1 VKLVVQ
7 HAADQACVG
16 RPIIAAAASCVFGL
30 PISMFSNSALFRL
43 YVKCVML
50 NIISSDLK
58 LRETQMNRNT
68 SPFPSGPVSAQSL
81 EETMALI
88 VAMEAAQ
95 TEADIL
101 KQVLVYVGRFGATN
115 VLAGTMPA
123 LGQMK
128 RQQVGHIL
136 LNAWPNDWMSHY
148 FSNDYLH
155 HDPTIWMVREQHS
168 PFLWREIEMQRLQ
181 SGVARLVMGEAKE
194 FGLRNGFTV
203 ALQTLEGTAIGFSI
217 GGEHIEISEQERD
230 QLKLLATFAV
240 DRALQ
245 LKEFDQLPLL
255 KGVTLRERRAL
266 QLAADGL
273 KDHEIAIRM
282 GISHHGAEKHLRS
295 VRGKL
300 EAKNTTNAIAIAMRL
315 GLMR

>member
-1 VKLVVQ
+1 
-7 HAADQACVG
+7 
-16 RPIIAAAASCVFGL
+16 
-30 PISMFSNSALFRL
+30 
-43 YVKCVML
+43 
-50 NIISSDLK
+50 
-58 LRETQMNRNT
+58 
-68 SPFPSGPVSAQSL
+68 
-81 EETMALI
+81 
-88 VAMEAAQ
+88 
-95 TEADIL
+95 
-101 KQVLVYVGRFGATN
+101 
-115 VLAGTMPA
+115 
-123 LGQMK
+123 
-128 RQQVGHIL
+128 
-136 LNAWPNDWMSHY
+136 
-148 FSNDYLH
+148 
-155 HDPTIWMVREQHS
+155 
-168 PFLWREIEMQRLQ
+168 
-181 SGVARLVMGEAKE
+181 
-194 FGLRNGFTV
+194 
-203 ALQTLEGTAIGFSI
+203 LEGTAIGFSI

-295 VRGKL
+295 VRSKL